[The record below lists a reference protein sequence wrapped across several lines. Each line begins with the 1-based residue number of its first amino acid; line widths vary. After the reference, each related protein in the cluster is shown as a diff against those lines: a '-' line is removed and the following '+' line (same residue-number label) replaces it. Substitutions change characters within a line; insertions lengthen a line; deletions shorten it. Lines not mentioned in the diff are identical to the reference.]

1 MEKEQNTKGY
11 RKLIVHQKADELA
24 FQTYQATNDYPK
36 DELFGLTSQMR
47 RCAVSVPANIAEGY
61 MRSGTKE
68 KVRFYNIA
76 QASLVELEYYLD
88 FSERLGYLKGTAS
101 KKLKELKDDTGKL
114 LNGYIRAI
122 RNNTGNMKQET
133 GV

>member
-1 MEKEQNTKGY
+1 MKTEQNTKGY

-24 FQTYQATNDYPK
+24 FQTYQATNSYPK

-68 KVRFYNIA
+68 KIRFYNIA

-88 FSERLGYLKGTAS
+88 FSKRLGYLTGNTFGR
-101 KKLKELKDDTGKL
+101 LIELKDDTGKL
-114 LNGYIRAI
+114 INGYLRAI
-122 RNNTGNMKQET
+122 RNNSGNTKHET